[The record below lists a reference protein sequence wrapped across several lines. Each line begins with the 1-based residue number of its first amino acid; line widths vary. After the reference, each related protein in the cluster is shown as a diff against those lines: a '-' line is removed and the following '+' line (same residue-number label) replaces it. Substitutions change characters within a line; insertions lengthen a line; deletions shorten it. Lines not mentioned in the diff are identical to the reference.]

1 MEGAGLLLEIL
12 LVALLAA
19 TLFHA
24 LRLERALGVLKRDRG
39 EMQALVDGFT
49 GATRHAEAGI
59 DRLRGAV
66 DGAGRSVV
74 SQIQQATTLQQD
86 LGFLVERGEA
96 LADRLDRLVRA
107 ARPLDAPPRDAR
119 APEPFARIVP
129 VLPEDAAQEPP
140 LPRVRSQA
148 ERDLMRALRRDR

>member
-66 DGAGRSVV
+66 DGAGRSVA
-74 SQIQQATTLQQD
+74 SQIQQAATLQQD
-86 LGFLVERGEA
+86 LGFLIERGEA
-96 LADRLDRLVRA
+96 LADRLDRLVRE
-107 ARPLDAPPRDAR
+107 ARPLNTAPRDAR
-119 APEPFARIVP
+119 TVENFAHPAPAM
-129 VLPEDAAQEPP
+129 PEESAHEPP